1 MSLLQMNAAGAIM
14 ILAITVIRA
23 LALERL
29 PKRTFLVLWGVA
41 LARLLLPFSLPS
53 PLSVYTL
60 LGAQAVG
67 APSQAPP
74 AFSFCPWFRRAK
86 PPPGRRRPPPPPP
99 SPPGPWSGPPGR
111 SFWL

>member
-1 MSLLQMNAAGAIM
+1 MNAAGAIM

-60 LGAQAVG
+60 LGAQAVDAPTQAAPGLQLLPLVPAGQAAAG
-67 APSQAPP
+67 AEAASVSP
-74 AFSFCPWFRRAK
+74 ALSPW
-86 PPPGRRRPPPPPP
+86 G
-99 SPPGPWSGPPGR
+99 
-111 SFWL
+111 LD